1 MQASTIREKLHQFID
16 RIDDDKVEVAYSLL
30 AGGIDEDTLRN
41 RLIQA
46 ERAKYLNGEG
56 TNFSWGEV
64 KEMAAHKE
72 QRSGL

>member
-46 ERAKYLNGEG
+46 ERAK
-56 TNFSWGEV
+56 
-64 KEMAAHKE
+64 
-72 QRSGL
+72 